1 MNITKEAIVGEIVA
15 QDYRTAAVFKS
26 HGIDFCC
33 KGNRS
38 IEAVSIAKSLSPDS
52 LISELTELQQQTGV
66 ATNDYQSWP
75 LDLLADYIEKKHHRY
90 VEATSSQLKQYLAK
104 LCEVHGKQN
113 PELFSI
119 AEQFYASADELAQH
133 MKKEELILFPA
144 IRKMVSAQQNHQK
157 MQAPHFG
164 TVKNP
169 IQMMMQEHD
178 IEGERFRLIEELSNH
193 YTPPQDGCNTYK
205 VTFALL
211 KEFEDDLHQ
220 HIHLENNILFPKAIA
235 LEKELA
241 QIGSKASEQTSEIYN
256 R

>member
-1 MNITKEAIVGEIVA
+1 MNISKEAIVGEIVA

-38 IEAVSIAKSLSPDS
+38 IEEVSADKSLSPES
-52 LISELTELQQQTGV
+52 LISELAELQQQTGA

-90 VEATSSQLKQYLAK
+90 VESTSSQLKQYLAR
-104 LCEVHGKQN
+104 LCEVHGKQH
-113 PELFSI
+113 PELFEI
-119 AEQFYASADELAQH
+119 AEQFYASAGELAQH
-133 MKKEELILFPA
+133 MKKEELLLFPA
-144 IRKMVSAQQNHQK
+144 VRKMVTAQQNHQE
-157 MQAPHFG
+157 MVAPHFG
-164 TVKNP
+164 SVQNP

-178 IEGERFRLIEELSNH
+178 TEGERFRLIDKLSNH

-220 HIHLENNILFPKAIA
+220 HIHLENNILFPKAVE
-235 LEKELA
+235 LEKVLA
-241 QIGSKASEQTSEIYN
+241 
-256 R
+256 